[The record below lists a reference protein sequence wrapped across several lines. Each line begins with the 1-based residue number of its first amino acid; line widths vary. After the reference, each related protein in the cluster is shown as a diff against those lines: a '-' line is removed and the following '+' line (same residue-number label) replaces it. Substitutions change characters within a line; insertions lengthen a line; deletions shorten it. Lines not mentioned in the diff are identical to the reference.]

1 MAEASV
7 ADGVAKMSVSG
18 EALKPAALKALV
30 DKMIETTTAQWK
42 KDQANGDNDQ
52 IYLKFVVDGKKK
64 SEFKVIAADPV
75 GSGSKFSEIAA
86 EFRDK
91 EVSFVVAIGRGHDEG
106 DDVQRTFTCV
116 WKHNARGLGVKER
129 TKFAFMT
136 NFITECGLSP
146 TQYDM
151 IDRDAIDKGWGG
163 ADYLQSILKACK
175 KNAGSHSV
183 KEYYFHHSEKLME

>member
-1 MAEASV
+1 MAEAVS
-7 ADGVAKMSVSG
+7 DGVANMSVSG
-18 EALKPAALKALV
+18 KALSALEVKAAV
-30 DKMIETTTAQWK
+30 DAMIKATTDQWK
-42 KDQANGDNDQ
+42 EKQENGADDQ
-52 IYLKFVVDGKKK
+52 IYLKFVIDGKKK
-64 SEFKVIAADPV
+64 SEFKVIAVDPV

-91 EVSFVVAIGRGHDEG
+91 EVSFVVAIARGHDEG

-116 WKHNARGLGVKER
+116 WKHNASGLSIKER

-136 NFITECGLSP
+136 NFITEAALSQ

-151 IDRDAIDKGWGG
+151 IDRDAINKGWGG
-163 ADYLQSILKACK
+163 ADYLQSILKSCK

-183 KEYYFHHSEKLME
+183 KEYYFHDSEKLVDA

>member
-1 MAEASV
+1 MAEAEV

-18 EALKPAALKALV
+18 EALAAKDVKARV
-30 DKMIETTTAQWK
+30 DAMIKATTDQWK
-42 KDQANGDNDQ
+42 DKQENGDNDTV
-52 IYLKFVVDGKKK
+52 YLKFVIDGKKK
-64 SEFKVIAADPV
+64 SEFKVIQANPV

-91 EVSFVVAIGRGHDEG
+91 EVSFVVAIARGHDDG

-116 WKHNARGLGVKER
+116 WKHNANGLSIKER
-129 TKFAFMT
+129 TKFAYMT
-136 NFITECGLSP
+136 NFITECGLSQ

-151 IDRDAIDKGWGG
+151 IDRDAINKGWGD
-163 ADYLQSILKACK
+163 ATYLQSILASCK

-183 KEYYFHHSEKLME
+183 KEYYFHHTEKLAA